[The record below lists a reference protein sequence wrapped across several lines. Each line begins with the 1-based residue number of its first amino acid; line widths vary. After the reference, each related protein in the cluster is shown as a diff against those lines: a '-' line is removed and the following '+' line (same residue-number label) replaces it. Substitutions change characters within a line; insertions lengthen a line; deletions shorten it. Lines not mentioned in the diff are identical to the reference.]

1 MIDSCP
7 DFWSFPFECRFET
20 EDSRIAT
27 LEKFA
32 DEAAPGAWQSQYA
45 NSTEISFRF
54 SYRSATRDIHSVS
67 SLQDRMM
74 SCLIHWG

>member
-32 DEAAPGAWQSQYA
+32 EEAAPGAWQSQYA

-54 SYRSATRDIHSVS
+54 PTEVQRAIFILSVYC
-67 SLQDRMM
+67 RTE
-74 SCLIHWG
+74 